1 MGRIMSIEAH
11 ASRRHR
17 LAESGRVSRY
27 PGSRL
32 ADLLA
37 CHACVRVLADFRRTT
52 GCLIIACPMAP
63 PSEQGH
69 RCAVVC
75 SSSGGSPTISCVH
88 PACWHFTTWDFLNR
102 LGLVRSGPAADE
114 DRTHERLEV
123 ILAVLSHDGRPGAS
137 PDEEWRPSQGSGAI
151 EGRARGSDGAQI
163 RSLGRNHS

>member
-1 MGRIMSIEAH
+1 MGQVMSIQAR

-17 LAESGRVSRY
+17 PAGRAGAYRH
-27 PGSRL
+27 PDSRL

-37 CHACVRVLADFRRTT
+37 CHACVRVLADFRHTT

-69 RCAVVC
+69 RCAVIC
-75 SSSGGSPTISCVH
+75 SFSGGSPTISCVH

-114 DRTHERLEV
+114 DRKQERLEV
-123 ILAVLSHDGRPGAS
+123 ILAVLNHDGRPAAS
-137 PDEEWRPSQGSGAI
+137 PDEEWRPSQDSGAI
-151 EGRARGSDGAQI
+151 EGRARGTRGAEI
-163 RSLGRNHS
+163 RSLGRNYS